1 MPFGHRQN
9 RAALLKAAGSDGDMD
24 DDPIALPPPEDMESL
39 DQGTVAVPADPSP
52 SSAALPELS
61 VTVAPDPAP
70 AAVEGGGDSADEPA
84 SRIWRDVPSRG
95 PSIGNVRP
103 ETMPILDGANV
114 DRLPMC
120 VGDGGKIGAWWLSA
134 GSIVGTSH
142 LATAR
147 TRQDEYC
154 YALLDDGSLISVVT
168 DGLGSYKDTA
178 QVGAGLMAR
187 ALIQVAQRR
196 TAEGLHEDLLAQ
208 SLLEAQLQVADVGDR
223 RYGLAP
229 EQLSCTLVACRLTTE
244 GTTEFVRVGD
254 AEAFVLADA
263 GNEFESVFGGL
274 EDALVNMVEASCPRA
289 RPDDVERASGAQ
301 GTRVVLASDGLAAD
315 IRLSKALRRFLDA
328 EWRKPTS
335 AALMLDTLRYR
346 RQGSH
351 DDRTGLV
358 AWRLDAG

>member
-1 MPFGHRQN
+1 MPFGQRQN
-9 RAALLKAAGSDGDMD
+9 RAALLKKRGSDGDVD
-24 DDPIALPPPEDMESL
+24 EDHIEPSPAEDVDTPEQETELIQADSSPPPPLQETSV
-39 DQGTVAVPADPSP
+39 GVASDPEP
-52 SSAALPELS
+52 
-61 VTVAPDPAP
+61 VTV
-70 AAVEGGGDSADEPA
+70 EGDSDVAEEPA
-84 SRIWRDVPSRG
+84 SRMWEDVPSRG

-103 ETMPILDGANV
+103 ETMPILDGVNV
-114 DRLPMC
+114 HRLPMC
-120 VGDGGKIGAWWLSA
+120 VSDGGRIGAWWLSA
-134 GSIVGTSH
+134 ASIVGTSH

-147 TRQDEYC
+147 TRQDDYC

-168 DGLGSYKDTA
+168 DGLGSYKDSA

-187 ALIQVAQRR
+187 TMIQVAQRH
-196 TAEGLHEDLLAQ
+196 TADGRHEDLLAQ
-208 SLLEAQLQVADVGDR
+208 SLLDAQPLVAGMGEQM
-223 RYGLAP
+223 YGLSP
-229 EQLSCTLVACRLTTE
+229 EQLSCTLVACRLTTA

-254 AEAFVLADA
+254 AEAFVLAEG

-289 RPDDVERASGAQ
+289 RPDDVERASGAH

-358 AWRLDAG
+358 AWLLGDG